1 MSLQVLRHLNLSVM
15 NKMGDLE
22 YKVMYEHFYNLLF
35 LSKKGRKS
43 SGIIDAFC
51 NQEYNEVSKVT
62 PKELGL
68 IQKLFEENLE
78 DFLCL
83 SYPTSYFK
91 AAIIMKLYPIPLAT
105 LVVLMVWQRLGYFE
119 TRTLILFVFFFVVS
133 LLLVQVLLDFI
144 LGGKIKKSRLYACY
158 KAVAQEHR
166 LNNSVM
172 SNKLDGSAKRP
183 SSNDPRPTKRK
194 EKKESLIKDRD
205 FDGAADRMELKALME
220 EINLQ
225 RTVQ

>member
-1 MSLQVLRHLNLSVM
+1 M

-22 YKVMYEHFYNLLF
+22 YKIMYEHFYNLLF

-51 NQEYNEVSKVT
+51 NQEHEEVCKIS

-68 IQKLFEENLE
+68 IQKLFAENLE

-83 SYPTSYFK
+83 AYPTSYFK

-105 LVVLMVWQRLGYFE
+105 LTVLMVWQRVGYFE
-119 TRTLILFVFFFVVS
+119 TRTLILFVFFLIVS
-133 LLLVQVLLDFI
+133 LLLIQVLLDFV

-158 KAVAQEHR
+158 KAVAQENR
-166 LNNSVM
+166 LNNSVV
-172 SNKLDGSAKRP
+172 SNKLDGSAKRA
-183 SSNDPRPTKRK
+183 SSNDKRHPKRK
-194 EKKESLIKDRD
+194 EKKDSLIRDRD
-205 FDGAADRMELKALME
+205 FDFGSDRAEFKALME
-220 EINLQ
+220 DIDLK
-225 RTVQ
+225 RTIQ